1 MKNLK
6 EYITEA
12 NKVDVSKID
21 FYDFCDLLEDN
32 AYELGDWSGR
42 VSGKVIYI
50 KSIFN
55 KESISCNV
63 TGLSNT
69 NEILKKLY
77 PRASC
82 NAQFIYVDRT
92 GPRTIGVYGIG
103 GFKGFMYMKS
113 MSDLIE
119 CFGKDNLDK
128 IYKFISK

>member
-1 MKNLK
+1 MKSLK
-6 EYITEA
+6 EYIIEA
-12 NKVDVSKID
+12 EKIDFNKID
-21 FYDFCDLLEDN
+21 FYDFCDLLEDK
-32 AYELGDWSGR
+32 AYDIGDWSGR
-42 VSGKVIYI
+42 VSAKVIYI

-77 PRASC
+77 PHTSS

-92 GPRTIGVYGIG
+92 GPRTIGVYGVG
-103 GFKGFMYMKS
+103 RFKGFMYMKS

-119 CFGKDNLDK
+119 CFGEKNLSE
-128 IYKFISK
+128 IYNFIS